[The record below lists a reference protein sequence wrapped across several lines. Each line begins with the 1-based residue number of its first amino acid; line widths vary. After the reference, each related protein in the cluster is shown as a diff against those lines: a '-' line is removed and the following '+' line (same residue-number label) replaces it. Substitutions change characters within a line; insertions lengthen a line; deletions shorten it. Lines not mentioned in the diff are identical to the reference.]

1 MQNITALSYSVYS
14 FSTFFA
20 VAELNFCSCR
30 DIHHVKLAKFT
41 MHYWC
46 AKTGLMFATVK
57 TIWRL
62 EQLDPRYVLFYVLYR
77 VAKDIPLEQYSLQQK
92 KIQCS
97 LFNLSI
103 LDIFLR
109 KNIPLDSLECG
120 HHSVDLS
127 LVLMECTERF
137 SVVLHCTANALCYA
151 VLYCTVLCCA
161 VLCNMLCFALL
172 CCHEAR
178 FTWV

>member
-1 MQNITALSYSVYS
+1 
-14 FSTFFA
+14 
-20 VAELNFCSCR
+20 
-30 DIHHVKLAKFT
+30 
-41 MHYWC
+41 
-46 AKTGLMFATVK
+46 MFATVK

-127 LVLMECTERF
+127 LVPMECTVHF
-137 SVVLHCTANALCYA
+137 SVVLHCTVLCSLLCCAILYRAL
-151 VLYCTVLCCA
+151 LCCA
-161 VLCNMLCFALL
+161 VCSTLL
-172 CCHEAR
+172 CSAAMKQGSHEFR
-178 FTWV
+178 ICLYF

>member
-1 MQNITALSYSVYS
+1 
-14 FSTFFA
+14 
-20 VAELNFCSCR
+20 
-30 DIHHVKLAKFT
+30 
-41 MHYWC
+41 
-46 AKTGLMFATVK
+46 MFATVK

-103 LDIFLR
+103 LDIFPR

-127 LVLMECTERF
+127 LVLMECTVHF
-137 SVVLHCTANALCYA
+137 SVVLHCTVLCS
-151 VLYCTVLCCA
+151 LLCCA
-161 VLCNMLCFALL
+161 ILYRVCCAVCSALL
-172 CCHEAR
+172 CSAAMKQGSHEFR
-178 FTWV
+178 ICLYF

>member
-1 MQNITALSYSVYS
+1 
-14 FSTFFA
+14 
-20 VAELNFCSCR
+20 
-30 DIHHVKLAKFT
+30 
-41 MHYWC
+41 
-46 AKTGLMFATVK
+46 MFATVK

-62 EQLDPRYVLFYVLYR
+62 EQLDPTYALFSVLYR
-77 VAKDIPLEQYSLQQK
+77 VAKNIPLEQYSLQQG

-109 KNIPLDSLECG
+109 KNIPLDFLECG

-127 LVLMECTERF
+127 LVLMECTAHF
-137 SVVLHCTANALCYA
+137 SVVLHCTVLCS
-151 VLYCTVLCCA
+151 LLCCA
-161 VLCNMLCFALL
+161 VLYCAVLCCAILYCAVLCYMLCFALL

-178 FTWV
+178 FT